1 MANKKT
7 VKLLFVQ
14 SPGKYNLAY
23 FKGDKAAIEADLA
36 TILIE
41 DGLAILDEAQAA
53 KEAQEEN
60 APEGDE
66 QQ

>member
-1 MANKKT
+1 MSKKKT

-23 FKGDKAAIEADLA
+23 FKGDKAVIEQELA
-36 TILIE
+36 EILIE
-41 DGLAILDEAQAA
+41 DGLAILDAA
-53 KEAQEEN
+53 PADKADE
-60 APEGDE
+60 APEDDE